1 MKQQAFS
8 RFFKVNEAHVDSEDG
23 FSVKWSHRNLT
34 YTEGER
40 SASAD
45 IEHDTHPYQM
55 VVHSETLKRWH
66 PPFQSNTIRHEER
79 SRIIKKV
86 SAALTFMGVN
96 YAIE

>member
-1 MKQQAFS
+1 MKQQSFS
-8 RFFKVNEAHVDSEDG
+8 RFRKVNEAHVDSEDG

-45 IEHDTHPYQM
+45 VEHAAHPYQM
-55 VVHSETLKRWH
+55 VVYSGTLKRWH
-66 PPFQSNTIRHEER
+66 PPFQSETIRHEER
-79 SRIIKKV
+79 SRIMRRV
-86 SAALTFMGVN
+86 SAALAFMGVN